1 MKTQIKPFYDADT
14 STLTYVVWDPTSKDA
29 VVIDPVRDYDPKA
42 SKVWWDSAK
51 KVADFIGEHQLHP
64 RFVLETHAHADHLT
78 GAPVASK
85 RRYERQDRHRRAHQA
100 DVQETFKG
108 VFDFSRSFATD
119 GSQFDVLAEGR
130 RRRSRAGT
138 LAFRSARST
147 TPGHTPACVSYRIG
161 DALFTGDALFMPDQG
176 VGRCDFPKGD
186 ARALY
191 ASVHEKLY
199 ALPDDTRVFVGH
211 DYQPDGRAMKCET
224 TIGKSKALNVQ
235 LRGETS
241 EAEFVEKRQA
251 RDKSLA
257 APRLL
262 LPSVQVNI
270 DAGRL
275 PAPTASGARFL
286 RIPVRE
292 A

>member
-1 MKTQIKPFYDADT
+1 MSDRTKEHVESVLLPEDHAADT
-14 STLTYVVWDPTSKDA
+14 GHVYDGIAELDHRLPAWWLFTLWAAIAFAIVYWAYYHTTP
-29 VVIDPVRDYDPKA
+29 
-42 SKVWWDSAK
+42 
-51 KVADFIGEHQLHP
+51 E
-64 RFVLETHAHADHLT
+64 LEITHAHIGFRQKCCVIDQSASNGWTSL
-78 GAPVASK
+78 GAF
-85 RRYERQDRHRRAHQA
+85 E
-100 DVQETFKG
+100 
-108 VFDFSRSFATD
+108 FA
-119 GSQFDVLAEGR
+119 
-130 RRRSRAGT
+130 AGGDQWVR
-138 LAFRSARST
+138 L
-147 TPGHTPACVSYRIG
+147 GHTPACVSYRID

>member
-64 RFVLETHAHADHLT
+64 RFVLETHAHADHLS
-78 GAPVASK
+78 GAPFFKEKYGAKIVIG
-85 RRYERQDRHRRAHQA
+85 AHIA
-100 DVQETFKG
+100 DVQEVFKG
-108 VFDFSRSFATD
+108 FFGLPESFATD
-119 GSQFDVLAEGR
+119 GSQFDVLLKDGETL
-130 RRRSRAGT
+130 RAGT
-138 LAFRSARST
+138 LAFTAIH
-147 TPGHTPACVSYRIG
+147 TPGHTPACVSYRID